1 MTGDFEIEIY
11 KTRWF
16 DRWARKQGLDKDIL
30 CNAVE
35 GVRAGLVDADLGNGL
50 IKKRI
55 ARTGQGKRVGFRTLI
70 ATNKDNRWIFVYG
83 CPKNERSNIDRDEEE
98 SLKELAVYLL
108 SLTTQALAKARRAGE
123 LVEINCNEKEEVG
136 NS

>member
-1 MTGDFEIEIY
+1 M
-11 KTRWF
+11 
-16 DRWARKQGLDKDIL
+16 
-30 CNAVE
+30 
-35 GVRAGLVDADLGNGL
+35 RAGLVDADLGSGL

-55 ARTGQGKRVGFRTLI
+55 ACTGQGKRGGFRTLI

-83 CPKNERSNIDRDEEE
+83 FPKNERSNIDRDEEE

-108 SLTTQALAKARRAGE
+108 SLTTQALAKARKAGE
-123 LVEINCNEKEEVG
+123 LVEINCNEEEEVG